1 MTPAQLD
8 AAVQATWDARRD
20 IGDLAGAQSDNG
32 QIIAWDTR
40 TQTVR
45 IGVYADKLT
54 QSVLDA
60 VTALVQAANPDDYGN
75 APIGGVVLIPP
86 QVVSAALDYYDTVR
100 VVTVITLDDGTLRD
114 VRGACYP

>member
-8 AAVQATWDARRD
+8 KAIQLTWEARRD
-20 IGDLAGAQSDNG
+20 IGDLAGTQSDNG

-54 QSVLDA
+54 QTSIDD

-75 APIGGVVLIPP
+75 APLGGLILMPP
-86 QVVSAALDYYDTVR
+86 QDVGRVLDFGDIVR
-100 VVTVITLDDGTLRD
+100 AYTVIVLDDGTLRD
-114 VRGACYP
+114 VIGACYP